1 MDKDNEN
8 KPLEENQSPD
18 GTDGDETT
26 AENAAE
32 RLYDERESWNKS
44 KNSLFLILGAIAVA
58 VAFTYW
64 HEESVIDEESE
75 QSSKFLVA
83 DINVSQAEKNF
94 KNFSDEFAGELLGGV
109 ALYRSAVLSYEDGRF
124 SEAAANF
131 AEAAKQLGELPPRGR
146 ALLGQ
151 GVSLIKSE
159 KIAEG
164 QIILEKLTRDSLA
177 LPADRSEANYLLAT
191 LALREGDDEAFE
203 KHKLSLSS
211 GEGNSTL
218 FKLLTR
224 YQKTKAIVANAES
237 LSKRNIERGD
247 KYLKENKIREGVVTL
262 DSGLQ
267 YEVLV
272 EGNGSIP
279 TRNDEVK
286 VHYHGTLVDGEVFDS
301 SVDRGEPSTFG
312 VTGVIKGWTEALL
325 LMKVG
330 SKWKLTIPTDLAYG
344 ESGSGAIGI
353 NEVLVFEVELLGITP
368 KELPKPDEAISD
380 ANASDTLDLNTTSAT
395 DANASAPIFIEA
407 NGSKN

>member
-8 KPLEENQSPD
+8 KPLEENQSPKE
-18 GTDGDETT
+18 TDGDETT

-32 RLYDERESWNKS
+32 RLYDESEAWNKS
-44 KNSLFLILGAIAVA
+44 KNSLFLILGVIVVGVA
-58 VAFTYW
+58 VSYFY
-64 HEESVIDEESE
+64 EDSVIDDASE
-75 QSSKFLVA
+75 QSSQFLAA
-83 DINVSQAEKNF
+83 DIDAAQAEERF
-94 KNFSDEFAGELLGGV
+94 KNFSDEFDDKLGGV
-109 ALYRSAVLSYEDGRF
+109 ARYRSAVLSYKDGRF
-124 SEAAANF
+124 SEAVASF
-131 AEAAKQLGELPPRGR
+131 AQAVNELGELPPRGR

-151 GVSLIKSE
+151 GLSLIKSE
-159 KIAEG
+159 KAAEG
-164 QIILEKLTRDSLA
+164 KGVLEKLATDSLA
-177 LPADRSEANYLLAT
+177 LPADRSEAIYLLAT

-203 KHKLSLSS
+203 KHKLSLGS

-224 YQKTKAIVANAES
+224 YQKTKAIVSNAES
-237 LSKRNIERGD
+237 LSKRNTERGD
-247 KYLKENKIREGVVTL
+247 KHLKDNKAREGVVTL

-272 EGNGSIP
+272 DGNGSIP

-301 SVDRGEPSTFG
+301 SVERGEPSTFG

-330 SKWKLTIPTDLAYG
+330 SKWKLTIPSDLAYG

-380 ANASDTLDLNTTSAT
+380 ANVSGVLDLNTTSAGE
-395 DANASAPIFIEA
+395 ANASAPIVIEA

>member
-8 KPLEENQSPD
+8 KPLEENKSPD
-18 GTDGDETT
+18 DTDGDETT

-32 RLYDERESWNKS
+32 RLYDEREAWNKI
-44 KNSLFLILGAIAVA
+44 KNSLFLILGVIAVA
-58 VAFTYW
+58 VAVSYFY
-64 HEESVIDEESE
+64 EDSVIDEASE
-75 QSSKFLVA
+75 QSSQFLAA
-83 DINVSQAEKNF
+83 DIDAAQAEKRF
-94 KNFSDEFAGELLGGV
+94 KNFSDEFDDKLGGV
-109 ALYRSAVLSYEDGRF
+109 ARFRSAVLSYKDGRF
-124 SEAAANF
+124 SEAAATF
-131 AEAAKQLGELPPRGR
+131 AQAAEELGELPPRGR

-159 KIAEG
+159 KIVEG
-164 QIILEKLTRDSLA
+164 QSVLDKLAEDSLA
-177 LPADRSEANYLLAT
+177 LPADRSEAIYLLAT

-203 KHKLSLSS
+203 KHKLSLGS
-211 GEGNSTL
+211 GEGNST
-218 FKLLTR
+218 
-224 YQKTKAIVANAES
+224 
-237 LSKRNIERGD
+237 
-247 KYLKENKIREGVVTL
+247 
-262 DSGLQ
+262 
-267 YEVLV
+267 
-272 EGNGSIP
+272 P

-301 SVDRGEPSTFG
+301 SVERGEPSTFG

-330 SKWKLTIPTDLAYG
+330 SKWKLTIPSDLAYG

-380 ANASDTLDLNTTSAT
+380 ANVSGVLDLNTTSAGE
-395 DANASAPIFIEA
+395 ANASAPIVIEG